1 MPNPPTFTPP
11 HSHTQSTAKVLNPQR
26 LLSRDEVEST
36 FGISRR
42 FLELAACN
50 GGGPAF
56 IKVGRLTRYRV
67 QDLLDWIEANR
78 FHNTSQVDQRKDDL

>member
-1 MPNPPTFTPP
+1 MYTPPNLPPTTDENHP
-11 HSHTQSTAKVLNPQR
+11 STKALNLQR
-26 LLSRDEVEST
+26 LLSRDEVDST
-36 FGISRR
+36 FGLSKR